1 MKTTLLLTWFVAAA
15 RLTFSQAPPIKHITI
30 TKLESS
36 ILIDGKLDEEIWQ
49 TAPLVDDFWQH
60 WPNDTIQA
68 LVNTEVRVAYDEHY
82 LYVGAICYE
91 EQPEPVVQTMKR
103 DDVGK
108 YWGSDGFSVALDPG
122 NNDKNGYFF
131 GLNAK
136 GAQIDGT
143 LAQRGAKPYLDAFWD
158 DYWLGEV
165 TVSEMGYVYEMAIPF
180 SSVKFNLNNPDWG
193 INFIRNDMKRGA
205 YDLWSRFPMQF
216 DGLDFG
222 YNGQLTFQDDP
233 PSEKSRKLT
242 IVPSL
247 SGSVARDYAANE
259 SWKTKL
265 NGGVDAKMGIGSSL
279 SLDVSVYPDFSMVD
293 VDRQYIDFYRFEYYQ
308 PEMRSFF
315 LENGDLFSSFGSY
328 DDAQTPTTDNRI
340 KPLYTRRIGMYDW
353 DYVPMVY
360 GARLSGNASEKVR
373 IGLVNVLNES
383 IKDRASQNYSAG
395 SFQWGILKRSAIKGV
410 FTNRQK
416 TDDLSFDKNDFNRTA
431 GLEFDYMNAKGNW
444 TGSAKYHY
452 SFTPENYTSA
462 HFYGGELNYAS
473 NLVKITNKVY
483 HVGDNYIAD
492 MGFVPRLYHKNDL
505 DDTEFRKGFTEFS
518 NYTGLSIYPD
528 SETFLVLAPG
538 NRLSMY
544 TDTNGNM
551 TDFNGHLELYGELQN
566 RTAFSFFFNYE
577 KAKLLAPKDIL
588 DNDKPLAADTYHYQS
603 IGLYAAS
610 DKRKKLHVNGMAEY
624 GSFYNGKKTSAHLG
638 LVHRVQPW
646 GNFSLDYDY
655 CRLVFPDAF
664 GTENYHLAAAQAEI
678 SFNKKLI
685 WTSLIQYN
693 TQKTNMNVNSM
704 LQWRFKPMSD
714 FFIVFKDDMD
724 TNTRDNKKLQIN
736 FKIRYWLNI

>member
-1 MKTTLLLTWFVAAA
+1 MKKISLLIWFLGTVSLCLA
-15 RLTFSQAPPIKHITI
+15 QAPPMKHITI
-30 TKLESS
+30 QKLDNA
-36 ILIDGKLDEEIWQ
+36 ILIDGKLDEPLWQ
-49 TAPLVDDFWQH
+49 TAPIVDDFWQH

-68 LVNTEVRVAYDEHY
+68 MVETEVRVAYDENY

-91 EQPEPVVQTMKR
+91 ENPEPIILTMKR
-103 DDVGK
+103 DDLGK

-131 GLNAK
+131 GMNAK
-136 GAQIDGT
+136 GVQIDGT
-143 LAQRGAKPYLDAFWD
+143 LAQRGAKPSLDAFWD
-158 DYWLGEV
+158 DFWLGEV
-165 TVSEMGYVYEMAIPF
+165 TITDYGYVYELAIPF

-205 YDLWSRFPMQF
+205 YDLWSRFSMQF

-222 YNGQLTFQDDP
+222 YNGQVTFQDDLP
-233 PSEKSRKLT
+233 AEKSRKLSIT
-242 IVPSL
+242 PSL
-247 SGSVARDYAANE
+247 SGSVSRDYEAAE

-265 NGGVDAKMGIGSSL
+265 NGGVDAKMSVGSNL
-279 SLDVSVYPDFSMVD
+279 SLDVSVYPDFSTVN

-328 DDAQTPTTDNRI
+328 DDGQTPATNNRI

-383 IKDRASQNYSAG
+383 YKDRASQNYSAA
-395 SFQWGILKRSAIKGV
+395 SFQWGVLKRSAIKGV

-416 TDDLSFDKNDFNRTA
+416 TEDLSFDKNDFNRTA

-444 TGSAKYHY
+444 TGSAKYHH
-452 SFTPENYTSA
+452 SFTPENYASA

-473 NLVKITNKVY
+473 SLVKITNKIY

-492 MGFVPRLYHKNDL
+492 MGFVPRLYHKNDV

-518 NYTGLSIYPD
+518 NYSGLSIYPD
-528 SETFLVLAPG
+528 SETFLVFAPG

-544 TDTNGNM
+544 TDTEGNI
-551 TDFNGHLELYGELQN
+551 TDFKGNLELYGELQN
-566 RTAFSFFFNYE
+566 RTAFSLFFNYE

-588 DNDKPLAADTYHYQS
+588 DNDKPLDADTYHYQS
-603 IGLYAAS
+603 AGLFVAS
-610 DKRKKLHVNGMAEY
+610 DRRKALHINGRVEY
-624 GSFYNGKKTSAHLG
+624 GSFYNGEKTSAHLG
-638 LVHRVQPW
+638 LIYRLQPW
-646 GNFSLDYDY
+646 GSFSVDYDY

-664 GTENYHLAAAQAEI
+664 GTENYHLAAAQAEV
-678 SFNKKLI
+678 SFNKELI

-693 TQKTNMNVNSM
+693 TQKSNMNVNSM

-714 FFIVFKDDMD
+714 FFIVFKDDME

-736 FKIRYWLNI
+736 FKIRYWLDI